1 MIFRLNFKTFFKD
14 LLDRAGEM
22 PVFLIFNISNVYE
35 IVAYDWLYSQ
45 GWGRVKMADMA
56 LKFLGN
62 IEAVFVNLS
71 RRA

>member
-1 MIFRLNFKTFFKD
+1 
-14 LLDRAGEM
+14 M